1 MNKNF
6 IKVPTVFTTSA
17 LEEEKCQAILQ
28 KKEFCVNYQDIC
40 FLNPYHDIN
49 RRYMDMMQPRGICYV
64 DVFHIGYLVA
74 QNYVIVKTEDTD
86 NIFIIILID
95 MEKPAAGINA

>member
-1 MNKNF
+1 
-6 IKVPTVFTTSA
+6 
-17 LEEEKCQAILQ
+17 
-28 KKEFCVNYQDIC
+28 
-40 FLNPYHDIN
+40 
-49 RRYMDMMQPRGICYV
+49 MDMMQPRGICYV

-95 MEKPAAGINA
+95 MEKPAAGINAWV